1 MVGHLLAVWADR
13 RTSTSCWTDTR
24 RGPTVQSRPAEQ
36 NLRRL
41 GPGDEGPNTGVGP
54 AFKYEDVN
62 VFDLKLTGERIPTTV
77 GAGDRFRFAA
87 EVGEFNTDQCLFF
100 LKPVSTET
108 R

>member
-24 RGPTVQSRPAEQ
+24 RGPTVS
-36 NLRRL
+36 
-41 GPGDEGPNTGVGP
+41 
-54 AFKYEDVN
+54 
-62 VFDLKLTGERIPTTV
+62 VFDLKLTGEKIPTTV

-87 EVGEFNTDQCLFF
+87 EVGEFNADQCLFF